1 MGNFGQRGQG
11 IFGDVG
17 VLRIG
22 GSCIYSLFSEVTKDL
37 AEPTLPGLYL
47 LQQLPDQVKVKMEIT
62 SVVLSMN
69 SQKR

>member
-1 MGNFGQRGQG
+1 M
-11 IFGDVG
+11 
-17 VLRIG
+17 
-22 GSCIYSLFSEVTKDL
+22 FSEVIENL

-47 LQQLPDQVKVKMEIT
+47 LQQLPDQIKVKMEII

>member
-1 MGNFGQRGQG
+1 M
-11 IFGDVG
+11 
-17 VLRIG
+17 
-22 GSCIYSLFSEVTKDL
+22 FSEVIENL

-47 LQQLPDQVKVKMEIT
+47 LQQLPDQIKVKMEIT

>member
-1 MGNFGQRGQG
+1 MWENLAKEGRAPWRNERG
-11 IFGDVG
+11 
-17 VLRIG
+17 LMALM
-22 GSCIYSLFSEVTKDL
+22 LFIHVSEVTENL

-47 LQQLPDQVKVKMEIT
+47 LQQLPDQVKVKMENT

>member
-1 MGNFGQRGQG
+1 M
-11 IFGDVG
+11 
-17 VLRIG
+17 
-22 GSCIYSLFSEVTKDL
+22 FSDVTKNVT
-37 AEPTLPGLYL
+37 EPTLPGLYF